1 MEQAEFVI
9 VTYTRKSV
17 WSYVRNALWRY
28 QYRARRTAI
37 RKLALRVRRIT
48 K

>member
-9 VTYTRKSV
+9 MTYTRKSV
-17 WSYVRNALWRY
+17 WSNLRNILWRY

-37 RKLALRVRRIT
+37 RKLALLMRRIA